1 MGIFPLTEHGKG
13 SKKIA
18 KAADKISSDCSL
30 DLKGKA
36 RKGAPSTASEA
47 REMAENII
55 LEMSIVDGSIVSSGI
70 LYVYVLAFANVIYHM
85 YDTRQN

>member
-36 RKGAPSTASEA
+36 RKGAGALSEA
-47 REMAENII
+47 RDGKI
-55 LEMSIVDGSIVSSGI
+55 LFSKCRLWVAVG
-70 LYVYVLAFANVIYHM
+70 
-85 YDTRQN
+85 